1 MLENYALGSKIEIS
15 GHLYSVSKWVYPS
28 CNEGPDEVIL
38 RGILVSQMWGI
49 ELIFQP
55 DHEDALRTLWGR
67 YVSLSGV
74 VEDDGFDKRML
85 RVTSIK
91 KFTSVED

>member
-1 MLENYALGSKIEIS
+1 MLEKYVIGSKIEVN

-28 CNEGPDEVIL
+28 CDEGPDEVIL

-55 DHEDALRTLWGR
+55 DHEDSLRNLWGS

-74 VEDDGFDKRML
+74 VEDDGFGKRIL
-85 RVTSIK
+85 QVTNIK
-91 KFTSVED
+91 KFTSVGD